1 MTNSE
6 LLPLVNRSSGSI
18 DGIAETLGGN
28 DQPTPQNPAAQ
39 LSHQHLQFQV
49 PTRRP
54 VSLQLPISLSCF
66 IMCTAASGYGAGLL
80 HAAWW
85 VQLLVWLSAVGS
97 CGLLLAV
104 NQADPGTVP
113 CGTTIDPVIAAL
125 DEGALE
131 AGEDSPYRRSERGVW
146 MRYDYQERGW
156 QKWCRTCKVWRPP
169 RASHCAVCGV
179 CVKRF
184 DHHCQLVG
192 NCIGNDNHRFFA
204 AFLLLL
210 QLGAGT
216 LLAVAASTLHAHLL
230 RWRYAWQRVDTYL
243 LLLAAVVYAYIAVLL
258 VFGCGHLFSII
269 CDVTTKDFVS
279 SDNWSTDPPCR
290 GRRTLPKLM
299 GAWVT
304 ICCAPIT
311 LKRESFFRREPA
323 NKPSNSV

>member
-113 CGTTIDPVIAAL
+113 CGTTIGIHNSAL
-125 DEGALE
+125 RKYVLSEPCMLMSVHCGASYVCMH
-131 AGEDSPYRRSERGVW
+131 ACMHYSHAFPIVA
-146 MRYDYQERGW
+146 
-156 QKWCRTCKVWRPP
+156 TP
-169 RASHCAVCGV
+169 R
-179 CVKRF
+179 
-184 DHHCQLVG
+184 
-192 NCIGNDNHRFFA
+192 
-204 AFLLLL
+204 
-210 QLGAGT
+210 
-216 LLAVAASTLHAHLL
+216 
-230 RWRYAWQRVDTYL
+230 
-243 LLLAAVVYAYIAVLL
+243 
-258 VFGCGHLFSII
+258 
-269 CDVTTKDFVS
+269 
-279 SDNWSTDPPCR
+279 
-290 GRRTLPKLM
+290 
-299 GAWVT
+299 
-304 ICCAPIT
+304 
-311 LKRESFFRREPA
+311 
-323 NKPSNSV
+323 